1 MGEQEK
7 PLAPHVLSI
16 GSFGRAVAR
25 YLHTSRPDLIETQVV
40 DDTIALPTVWPSSF
54 AVILASW
61 RPVPHFCELLD
72 QLSFAWNQPFI
83 PMILDSTML
92 RIGPV
97 VIPGKGSCWACWAR
111 RYKQHDSWRKER
123 GVLLEYYAAHPE
135 AGPKGYLEPFA
146 MIGASRLAMILAS
159 LNGSNPPAG
168 QIWQIDT
175 ITRETTQGVVTGI
188 HDCPQCGLHRPASE
202 RSFSFLRRDL
212 AYLWAQPA
220 ERE

>member
-1 MGEQEK
+1 MAEQEK

-16 GSFGRAVAR
+16 GSFGRAVVR
-25 YLHTSRPDLIETQVV
+25 HLHTFRPDLIETQVV
-40 DDTIALPTVWPSSF
+40 DDMIALPTVWPSSF

-97 VIPGKGSCWACWAR
+97 VIPGKGSCWACWVR
-111 RYKQHDSWRKER
+111 RYRQHDSWRKER
-123 GVLLEYYAAHPE
+123 KVLLEYYASHPE

-146 MIGASRLAMILAS
+146 VIAASRLAMILAS
-159 LNGSNPPAG
+159 LNSSNPQAG
-168 QIWQIDT
+168 QIWQIDM
-175 ITRETTQGVVTGI
+175 ITRETTQGTVVGI
-188 HDCPQCGLHRPASE
+188 HDCPKCGSHRPALE
-202 RSFSFLRRDL
+202 RGSSFLRRDL
-212 AYLWAQPA
+212 AYLWAQPS
-220 ERE
+220 EHE